1 MISDHPHIKSD
12 EQEMDNQHSKSPVI
26 QQTTSKHSKEEKG
39 MVWKGESSKTMPQVI
54 HTQTITRIKND
65 L

>member
-1 MISDHPHIKSD
+1 
-12 EQEMDNQHSKSPVI
+12 MDNQHSKSPVT
-26 QQTTSKHSKEEKG
+26 QQTTSKHIKEENG